1 MVEAASVIEAEVQ
14 RFDAL
19 AGVWWD
25 PKGPMAPLHAINPV
39 RMRFVRD
46 AIVKHF
52 ARDANAPSPLTGLSA
67 LDIGCGAGLLS
78 EPLSRLGADTLGL
91 DPAGDAIGAARR
103 HAEDSGASARYRAG
117 AVEDLAREG
126 AEFDVVLAME
136 VVEHVADVGAFLAEA
151 AKVLKPGGLFIG
163 STLNRTFKSFALAIV
178 GAEYVLRWLP
188 VGTHRW
194 DKFVAPKE
202 FADALKTAGLTAP
215 AATGLVYAPLARE
228 WRLAREL
235 DVNYFIVAAK
245 PAA

>member
-1 MVEAASVIEAEVQ
+1 MVEAASIIEAEVQ

-19 AGVWWD
+19 AGAWWD

-46 AIVKHF
+46 AILKHF
-52 ARDANAPSPLTGLSA
+52 ARDPNAAPPLAGLSA
-67 LDIGCGAGLLS
+67 LDIGCGAGLLC

-91 DPAGDAIGAARR
+91 DPAADIVGAARR
-103 HAEDSGASARYRAG
+103 HAEESGSGARYRVG

-126 AEFDVVLAME
+126 AAFDIVLAME
-136 VVEHVADVGAFLAEA
+136 VVEHVADFAAFLAEA
-151 AKVLKPGGLFIG
+151 AKVLKPGGLFLG
-163 STLNRTFKSFALAIV
+163 STLNRTLKSFTLAIV

-202 FADALKTAGLTAP
+202 FADALRAAGLSSP

-228 WRLAREL
+228 WRLARDL